1 MNDINETLSEVVKL
15 IDDITDEASTG
26 AENAIKSLDL
36 IVDGENA
43 VDTQVR
49 KMNESISV
57 QISYWH
63 LTITKNGS
71 NIILANAN
79 IIYRG

>member
-1 MNDINETLSEVVKL
+1 MNDINETLSEVV
-15 IDDITDEASTG
+15 DITDEASTG